1 MIAAAMEEE
10 PVRVLA
16 RDLVLVDW
24 GPMTLTVSAWLDGE
38 ARPVMAAEAARSALS
53 CLETLSDFQ
62 EFLKM
67 AARPLPSPW
76 KLPPVVRRAHDAVRA
91 VSSELTPLAA
101 VAGAVADQV
110 AGTAAELGSDRAIV
124 NNGGDIALHLGPGT
138 SAVVGIKP
146 MDGENLV
153 GRLTVGSATGVGGVA
168 SSGWDGRSLSPG
180 VADLVTVWAES
191 GSLADAAATFLA
203 GSARTDD
210 GEALRVPA
218 ADIDPLSDLGARP
231 VTRSVGTLTRVQK
244 EQALNRSA
252 GVADRLWKTGQ
263 IRGCAIWVQGD
274 LFVLDPEDLLQ
285 L

>member
-1 MIAAAMEEE
+1 
-10 PVRVLA
+10 
-16 RDLVLVDW
+16 
-24 GPMTLTVSAWLDGE
+24 
-38 ARPVMAAEAARSALS
+38 
-53 CLETLSDFQ
+53 
-62 EFLKM
+62 
-67 AARPLPSPW
+67 
-76 KLPPVVRRAHDAVRA
+76 
-91 VSSELTPLAA
+91 
-101 VAGAVADQV
+101 
-110 AGTAAELGSDRAIV
+110 
-124 NNGGDIALHLGPGT
+124 
-138 SAVVGIKP
+138 